1 MQDTYARGITFYNNF
16 IIYTVIKF
24 STYCVINSCKL
35 PLPYLIAQSQSSNAT
50 SFYNKNIMSFT
61 KQQTYFKNKWYTK
74 VDFTTLK
81 AEQIPTK
88 RSVAH
93 VEWDYYSFGESKSSG
108 APFVPLTLLHF
119 SAFPHFFATNTDCG
133 SHVTLD
139 TPMTNLSMDTFLK
152 LFCILIFVWQA

>member
-1 MQDTYARGITFYNNF
+1 MSPLAASSTASPPRIRNSAPSLSAVAIDLCYAETYARGITFYNNF

-61 KQQTYFKNKWYTK
+61 KQQTYLKNKWYTK

-93 VEWDYYSFGESKSSG
+93 VE
-108 APFVPLTLLHF
+108 
-119 SAFPHFFATNTDCG
+119 
-133 SHVTLD
+133 
-139 TPMTNLSMDTFLK
+139 
-152 LFCILIFVWQA
+152 